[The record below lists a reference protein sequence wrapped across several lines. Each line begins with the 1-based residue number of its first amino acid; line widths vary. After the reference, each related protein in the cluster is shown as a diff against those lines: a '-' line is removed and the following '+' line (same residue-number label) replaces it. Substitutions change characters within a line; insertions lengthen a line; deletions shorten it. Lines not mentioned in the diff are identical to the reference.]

1 MRIVAPL
8 KELCSNSR
16 EQCVGEDILFALCS
30 VADLCSVLLK
40 LRLDEVGRTAGDDLV
55 IADALLADFLV
66 HLARQLAVFAAQH
79 ALALFGDHLIALT
92 DKNVHN
98 SLRTD
103 DLAGR
108 GNERRVTEVSTDAR
122 HFCEHIIVL
131 VFCVCL
137 LELRDKVRKHAA
149 RNLIQQRVG
158 IDLKDLRV
166 NVQLICNRT
175 EVCGNLA
182 ELLKIK
188 AGITAGVLQRGN
200 EGLGCRLRGAVCERG
215 PRCQRLPVQ
224 PSG

>member
-16 EQCVGEDILFALCS
+16 EQCVGEDILFALCGLS
-30 VADLCSVLLK
+30 PISALYFSSSGSMRSAGRQVMTLSSPMHF
-40 LRLDEVGRTAGDDLV
+40 LRTSSFTSPGSLPYSPRSMP
-55 IADALLADFLV
+55 
-66 HLARQLAVFAAQH
+66 
-79 ALALFGDHLIALT
+79 LALFGDHLIALT

-166 NVQLICNRT
+166 ETASALSFCATVRKCAATSLSFSRSRPVSRLVPCSVATRDS
-175 EVCGNLA
+175 V
-182 ELLKIK
+182 
-188 AGITAGVLQRGN
+188 AG
-200 EGLGCRLRGAVCERG
+200 
-215 PRCQRLPVQ
+215 
-224 PSG
+224 